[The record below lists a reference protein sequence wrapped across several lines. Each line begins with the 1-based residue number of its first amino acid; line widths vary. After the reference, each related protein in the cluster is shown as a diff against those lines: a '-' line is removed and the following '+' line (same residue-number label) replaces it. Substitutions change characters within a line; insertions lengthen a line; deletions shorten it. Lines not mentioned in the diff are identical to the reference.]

1 MIKNAISIFIF
12 IAFTSLV
19 NASEGSV
26 QTELEN
32 AVRQTLDLPYPQ
44 NAVELEARLGAL
56 GDASLP
62 IIASVLQLN
71 SGGLPFQKKVFL
83 INYIGKIQSKAADDS
98 MVVLLSSKEPLL
110 RGLAVTLVGRRKQ
123 KSSIAHLIERLD
135 DEAVFKET
143 THTDP
148 YTKVS
153 VQVRFVAVEALQEI
167 ENKIFRKGGS
177 LAQKIQA
184 WKTWWLKQKQK

>member
-1 MIKNAISIFIF
+1 M
-12 IAFTSLV
+12 
-19 NASEGSV
+19 